1 MALSHWR
8 DKAVLASVCSA
19 LAMASAPAAL
29 AVPSQQAVLQAATG
43 LIREGCAVALFPTP
57 QSPQIGLSCNNAALA
72 ALLNPYFSESGF
84 RIYSTGWSGETKID
98 WRLGPQE
105 IRAIN
110 FRQGPHATARIAN
123 GTLFS
128 YRNSLSPLDIRV
140 RVGNPI
146 SSGVERVESIPGGLR
161 FVIPFSRA
169 SLLCQGDPA
178 GPGGW
183 IDHACPD
190 VNWNNPVI
198 KINLRFSRDLTL
210 RPDSNVDVSGSFD
223 LGGIDALLPDRTI
236 RGIARDAAT
245 EALRQITPT
254 ANANLSQFV
263 KASVLARYAGMPA
276 NCIRLSYVN
285 DNLRLSIPLDRQNAA
300 CARALG
306 LSVLE

>member
-1 MALSHWR
+1 MVLLRWQE
-8 DKAVLASVCSA
+8 KAILASVCSA
-19 LAMASAPAAL
+19 MAMAGAPAAL
-29 AVPSQQAVLQAATG
+29 AAPSQQAVLQSAAS

-84 RIYSTGWSGETKID
+84 RLYSTGWSGETRLD

-105 IRAIN
+105 IPAIN
-110 FRQGPHATARIAN
+110 FRQSPHATARIAN

-146 SSGVERVESIPGGLR
+146 SSGVERVEGIQGGLR
-161 FVIPFSRA
+161 FTVPFSRA
-169 SLLCQGDPA
+169 SLLCQGDPV

-183 IDHACPD
+183 LDHACPD
-190 VNWNNPVI
+190 VNWNNPAI
-198 KINLRFSRDLTL
+198 KINLRFKRDLTL
-210 RPDSNVDVSGSFD
+210 RSDSNVDVSGSFD
-223 LGGIDALLPDRTI
+223 LGGIDALLPDRVI

-254 ANANLSQFV
+254 ANATIGQFV
-263 KASVLARYAGMPA
+263 RASVLARYAGLPA
-276 NCIRLSYVN
+276 NCVRLSYLN
-285 DNLRLSIPLDRQNAA
+285 DNLRLSIPLDRQNAV

-306 LSVLE
+306 LSVVE